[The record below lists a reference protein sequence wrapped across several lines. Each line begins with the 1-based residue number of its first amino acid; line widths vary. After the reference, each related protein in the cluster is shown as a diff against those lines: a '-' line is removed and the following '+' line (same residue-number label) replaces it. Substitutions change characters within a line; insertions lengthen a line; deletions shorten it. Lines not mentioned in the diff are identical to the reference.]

1 MFCLLRARR
10 LEEVLIA
17 VPRSA
22 YDRLVARLV
31 SESLFHVEE
40 PLKELP
46 GASTSRFK
54 LAYAQ
59 ASEKFSKIQSYYAA
73 LKVQPILR
81 EGVEVVV
88 SDWVSSFNEYLERYR
103 ELDRFF
109 DVRVSR
115 LAEIESAVAELRRLK
130 ELLEPVKH
138 VDVDIRVLAES
149 ARMQYAL
156 GIAPRDIVEYVVELT
171 EKHGL
176 VSVVERV
183 DERTVLVGVAGRPE
197 SMRFVVPSLV
207 KRGLSIIAIPRELPG
222 RPSEAYKTVVE
233 GLDKLVG
240 EASRIRGELMER
252 VEELHNYYTYMYAF
266 REAFKVL
273 AYSLE
278 SKTSMFIRGYVDVS
292 DFNKLTSIVEEE
304 TEGAYIVYRLG
315 IRRGEVRVPTRI
327 SLPWFLQPFHRI
339 VQMYGE
345 PKPEEVI
352 PTIFLAITFPI
363 AFGLMFPDAGHGLV
377 LVLFALLYLRR
388 RSPDWAF
395 ILAIL
400 GSTSI
405 VTGLLAGEVFGP
417 KVSELLH
424 VSSIWGLLGLHV
436 PPLALPTYA
445 VEHGLNE
452 LVGELLYR
460 AITISLWVAAFML
473 ILGTLLGVVNS
484 YLAGE
489 REEMVAVKIPKFLFF
504 TSATLPF
511 LILFDAKRAGA
522 TLGLA
527 LLELGGGDMLATI
540 VLAGITVSLTWLLL
554 GEPLISAL
562 HGHNP
567 LSGMARSFMEVYES
581 ILMAMG
587 NIPSFLRIMALALAH
602 SSVMFAFAYIFDL
615 LASWGPIGLIAGALV
630 YIVGNLMVIA
640 LEGILAF
647 AQSLRLHFYEWFS
660 KFYAGGGIP
669 FTPISIP
676 GVRIVFTG
684 TQ

>member
-115 LAEIESAVAELRRLK
+115 LAEIESTVAELRRLK

-171 EKHGL
+171 EKYGL

-207 KRGLSIIAIPRELPG
+207 KRGLSIIVIPRELPG
-222 RPSEAYKTVVE
+222 RPSEAYKTLVE

-240 EASRIRGELMER
+240 EAGRIRGELMER

-292 DFNKLTSIVEEE
+292 DFNKLISIVEEE

-388 RSPDWAF
+388 RSQDWAF

-424 VSSIWGLLGLHV
+424 ISSIWGLLGLHV

-602 SSVMFAFAYIFDL
+602 SSIMFAFAYIFDL

>member
-59 ASEKFSKIQSYYAA
+59 ASERFSKIQSYYAA

-115 LAEIESAVAELRRLK
+115 LAEIESTVAELRRLK

-171 EKHGL
+171 EKYGL

-424 VSSIWGLLGLHV
+424 ISSIWGLLGLHV

-540 VLAGITVSLTWLLL
+540 VLAGITVSLAWLLL

-647 AQSLRLHFYEWFS
+647 AHSLRLHFYEWFS

>member
-327 SLPWFLQPFHRI
+327 SLPWFLQPFHKI
-339 VQMYGE
+339 VQLYGE

>member
-1 MFCLLRARR
+1 LLRARR

-115 LAEIESAVAELRRLK
+115 LAEIESTVAELGRLK

-171 EKHGL
+171 EKYGL

-292 DFNKLTSIVEEE
+292 DFNKLISIVEEE

-424 VSSIWGLLGLHV
+424 ISSIWGLLGLHV

-452 LVGELLYR
+452 LVGELLFR
-460 AITISLWVAAFML
+460 AITISLWIAAFML

-602 SSVMFAFAYIFDL
+602 SSIMLSFAYIFDL

>member
-1 MFCLLRARR
+1 LLRARR

-31 SESLFHVEE
+31 SQSLFHVEE

-88 SDWVSSFNEYLERYR
+88 SDWISSFNEYLERYR

-115 LAEIESAVAELRRLK
+115 LAEIESTVAELGRLK

-171 EKHGL
+171 DKYGL

-292 DFNKLTSIVEEE
+292 DFNKLISIVEEE

-363 AFGLMFPDAGHGLV
+363 AFGLMFPDAGQGLV

-424 VSSIWGLLGLHV
+424 ISSIWGLLGLHV

-460 AITISLWVAAFML
+460 AITISLWMAAFML

-647 AQSLRLHFYEWFS
+647 AHSLRLHFYEWFS

>member
-1 MFCLLRARR
+1 VFCLLRARR

-115 LAEIESAVAELRRLK
+115 LAEIESTVAELGRLK

-171 EKHGL
+171 EKYGL

-292 DFNKLTSIVEEE
+292 DFNKLISIVEEE

-424 VSSIWGLLGLHV
+424 ISSIWGLLGLHV

-527 LLELGGGDMLATI
+527 LLELGGGDVLATI
-540 VLAGITVSLTWLLL
+540 VLAGITVSLIWLLL

>member
-1 MFCLLRARR
+1 LLRARR

-115 LAEIESAVAELRRLK
+115 LAEIESTVAELGRLK

-171 EKHGL
+171 EKYGL

-292 DFNKLTSIVEEE
+292 DFNKLISIVEEE

-424 VSSIWGLLGLHV
+424 ISSIWGLLGLHV

-602 SSVMFAFAYIFDL
+602 SSIMFAFAYIFDL

>member
-1 MFCLLRARR
+1 VFCLLRARR

-388 RSPDWAF
+388 RS
-395 ILAIL
+395 
-400 GSTSI
+400 
-405 VTGLLAGEVFGP
+405 
-417 KVSELLH
+417 
-424 VSSIWGLLGLHV
+424 
-436 PPLALPTYA
+436 
-445 VEHGLNE
+445 
-452 LVGELLYR
+452 R
-460 AITISLWVAAFML
+460 
-473 ILGTLLGVVNS
+473 
-484 YLAGE
+484 
-489 REEMVAVKIPKFLFF
+489 
-504 TSATLPF
+504 
-511 LILFDAKRAGA
+511 
-522 TLGLA
+522 
-527 LLELGGGDMLATI
+527 
-540 VLAGITVSLTWLLL
+540 
-554 GEPLISAL
+554 
-562 HGHNP
+562 
-567 LSGMARSFMEVYES
+567 
-581 ILMAMG
+581 
-587 NIPSFLRIMALALAH
+587 
-602 SSVMFAFAYIFDL
+602 
-615 LASWGPIGLIAGALV
+615 IGLS
-630 YIVGNLMVIA
+630 Y
-640 LEGILAF
+640 
-647 AQSLRLHFYEWFS
+647 
-660 KFYAGGGIP
+660 
-669 FTPISIP
+669 
-676 GVRIVFTG
+676 
-684 TQ
+684 